1 MLVSLYACVRV
12 CVYTYIYTRIRVC
25 HTSVII
31 NIPSE
36 NIRGQARERLLH
48 RGRHFSPTLASLYP
62 PFLSL
67 LFPFIRAIIALQF
80 GRCAPPSLC
89 SFRMLVVS
97 ADSFVV
103 NSSPGIYIY
112 IPVLVFFFFFF
123 VVGRSS
129 RCKLFFRR
137 FFRDKDERG
146 GTKLGNKI
154 LNVGYFYSI
163 IDR

>member
-97 ADSFVV
+97 TDSFVV

-112 IPVLVFFFFFF
+112 IYSCWFFFFFSSSEEARGASYFF
-123 VVGRSS
+123 VVFFATRMNEGGRNWAI
-129 RCKLFFRR
+129 R
-137 FFRDKDERG
+137 
-146 GTKLGNKI
+146 
-154 LNVGYFYSI
+154 Y
-163 IDR
+163 